1 MTGNIDLL
9 FNEDIEHFCVTV
21 FSNEEF
27 SLTIRFDLSEF
38 MLCDEDHTN
47 HFDFTNEDIDDALNY
62 IQRHYDTTCTGKL
75 LWNIKWFLENC
86 LLEKLS
92 KTKIRENKI

>member
-9 FNEDIEHFCVTV
+9 FDEDIEHFCVTV

-27 SLTIRFDLSEF
+27 SLTIRFDLSDF
-38 MLCDEDHTN
+38 MICDEDHTKYYKFN
-47 HFDFTNEDIDDALNY
+47 NEDINDALNY
-62 IQRHYDTTCTGKL
+62 IQIHYSNTCTGKL

-86 LLEKLS
+86 QLEKN
-92 KTKIRENKI
+92 KKIRENKI

>member
-9 FNEDIEHFCVTV
+9 FDEDIEHFCVTV

-38 MLCDEDHTN
+38 MLCDVDHTN
-47 HFDFTNEDIDDALNY
+47 YFDFTNEGINDALNY
-62 IQRHYDTTCTGKL
+62 IQRHYTYTKKL
-75 LWNIKWFLENC
+75 LSDINYFLVYC
-86 LLEKLS
+86 QIS
-92 KTKIRENKI
+92 KN